1 MSKQYKYPKNWFKHN
16 LIAVPTGFAGGNC
29 SACIFR
35 NAEKYCNKLVC
46 SCFLDPNDSLNMESV
61 YWIGRETHANIGTWT
76 ELVDFFNTVPKQKI
90 REISNDIKNRAVLSR
105 HTQNQK

>member
-76 ELVDFFNTVPKQKI
+76 ELRNFFETTPKQKI
-90 REISNDIKNRAVLSR
+90 RAMSNDIAIKAVLEAR
-105 HTQNQK
+105 QKNK

>member
-1 MSKQYKYPKNWFKHN
+1 MEQKYKYPKNWFKHN
-16 LIAVPTGFAGGNC
+16 LIAVPTGFPGGNC
-29 SACIFR
+29 SACLFR
-35 NAEKYCNKLVC
+35 DAEKYCNKLVC

-90 REISNDIKNRAVLSR
+90 RYISSSVVTKAVLEAR
-105 HTQNQK
+105 QKNK

>member
-1 MSKQYKYPKNWFKHN
+1 
-16 LIAVPTGFAGGNC
+16 
-29 SACIFR
+29 
-35 NAEKYCNKLVC
+35 NKLVC

-90 REISNDIKNRAVLSR
+90 REISNSVVTKAVLEAR
-105 HTQNQK
+105 QKNK